1 MIYPERERREEG
13 LREIFPLS
21 RPVGNGAPAAKS
33 HVLYLLQK
41 GVFPIRIHTYIRTTE
56 KERYRCRHHAHPP
69 LHSTPSISAPPKARF
84 LGTTA
89 ERGRSAAAGR
99 REEGGT
105 RDREGDSLHHRSRHI
120 VNNITGQPDQKSELG
135 MECEDNKN
143 FAFQLQQAE
152 KSFRK
157 GWS

>member
-1 MIYPERERREEG
+1 MRFFLSPVPLAMAPPRRNPMFCIYFKRESSP
-13 LREIFPLS
+13 FAY
-21 RPVGNGAPAAKS
+21 V
-33 HVLYLLQK
+33 
-41 GVFPIRIHTYIRTTE
+41 HTYIRTTE